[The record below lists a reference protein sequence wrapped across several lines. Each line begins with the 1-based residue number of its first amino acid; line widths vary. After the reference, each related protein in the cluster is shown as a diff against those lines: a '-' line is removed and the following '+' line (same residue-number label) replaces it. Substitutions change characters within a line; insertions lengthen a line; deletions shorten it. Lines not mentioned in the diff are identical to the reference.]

1 MFMVALGPALG
12 TPVDLCPPWT
22 AQLQSST
29 WLATQPLSQVSWLSP
44 TRAEFP
50 YGSLPSSAKPS
61 DPWTEPTGASMAI
74 RLRTLECHPA
84 GPSRPH
90 THGRTADTLTASE

>member
-50 YGSLPSSAKPS
+50 YGSLSLHQQSPVTLGLSRLEP
-61 DPWTEPTGASMAI
+61 PWP
-74 RLRTLECHPA
+74 
-84 GPSRPH
+84 
-90 THGRTADTLTASE
+90 